1 MPLSSSHE
9 KKSGDYRRYDAS
21 TPARIAALAHEAL
34 VLEASAEPKPGLVC
48 PSHNG
53 SHKDMTHA
61 TFMASAAALRPYFEH
76 CVTLG
81 YKHGER
87 PAPEL
92 LPALRKAG
100 CKAEATMFAAT
111 DGINTHKG
119 AIFSLGLLCAAC
131 GRLFAGSQPLHPL
144 SVAQGAAGVVQGIV
158 ERDLGHL
165 KTFPPDRKL
174 TAGERLYL
182 EHGIGGIRQEAE
194 QAFPTA
200 LAGFFAL
207 KSAVRHMPLA
217 QALPHTLLHLMVDAV
232 DTNVL
237 SRGGQ
242 EGLAF
247 VREQAKQA
255 LAQGGMKSEE
265 GRAHV
270 AWMVEEFPRRN
281 LSPGGSADMLAL
293 TAFFLLLEDS
303 GNVPEVS

>member
-1 MPLSSSHE
+1 MPLSPLQEGGSE
-9 KKSGDYRRYDAS
+9 NYWRDDAPA
-21 TPARIAALAHEAL
+21 PARIAALAHESL

-53 SHKDMTHA
+53 AHKDMTHA
-61 TFMASAAALRPYFEH
+61 TFMVSAAALRPYFER
-76 CVTLG
+76 CVILG
-81 YKHGER
+81 YKHGEGHA
-87 PAPEL
+87 PAL
-92 LPALRKAG
+92 LPALREAG
-100 CKAEATMFAAT
+100 CEAEAAMFAVT
-111 DGINTHKG
+111 GGINTHKG
-119 AIFSLGLLCAAC
+119 AVFSLGLLCAAC
-131 GRLFAGSQPLHPL
+131 GGFFARSQPLQPC
-144 SVAQGAAGVVQGIV
+144 SVAQKAASFVQGIV

-165 KTFPPDRKL
+165 KTRLPDRKL

-194 QAFPTA
+194 QGFPTA

-207 KSAVRHMPLA
+207 KSAVCHMPLA

-270 AWMVEEFPRRN
+270 AWMAEEFTQRN

-293 TAFFLLLEDS
+293 AAFFLLLENA
-303 GNVPEVS
+303 GNVPEPS

>member
-1 MPLSSSHE
+1 MPLSPLQERGSE
-9 KKSGDYRRYDAS
+9 NYWYYDAS
-21 TPARIAALAHEAL
+21 APARIAALTHKAL

-48 PSHNG
+48 PTHNG
-53 SHKDMTHA
+53 AHKDMTHA

-81 YKHGER
+81 YEHGEGHA
-87 PAPEL
+87 PAL
-92 LPALRKAG
+92 LPALRDAG
-100 CKAEATMFAAT
+100 CEAEVAMFAAT
-111 DGINTHKG
+111 GGINTHKG

-131 GRLFAGSQPLHPL
+131 GRFLALSQPLCSH
-144 SVAQGAAGVVQGIV
+144 SVAQEAASFVRGIV

-165 KTFPPDRKL
+165 KTHLPDRKL

-194 QAFPTA
+194 QGFPTA

-207 KSAVRHMPLA
+207 KSAACHMHLA
-217 QALPHTLLHLMVDAV
+217 QALPHALLHLMVDAV

-237 SRGGQ
+237 SRGGE

-247 VREQAKQA
+247 VQEQAKQA
-255 LAQGGMKSEE
+255 LATGGMKNEK
-265 GRAHV
+265 GRAYV
-270 AWMVEEFPRRN
+270 AWMTEEFTRRN

-293 TAFFLLLEDS
+293 AAFFLLLENS
-303 GNVPEVS
+303 KKTTELS